1 MDGFTS
7 VFDGVLQLNAPTFPV
22 AVLQQRIDTSPVV
35 SLSSMVGSMFNSVN
49 DRVKDIIIS
58 KAKLSNKITEDLVK
72 RYHAGFMNLYKE
84 AQKQIQE
91 LEHQLELFKN
101 PLKDIAPNV
110 FSFQPDPAQA
120 NEDIVQYIIIANQE
134 GMSLAE
140 ILERDAPH
148 LLPSCE

>member
-1 MDGFTS
+1 MDGFAS
-7 VFDGVLQLNAPTFPV
+7 SFDGMLQIKTPELPTNV
-22 AVLQQRIDTSPVV
+22 VQQKIDTSPIVSTSAVV
-35 SLSSMVGSMFNSVN
+35 GIMFSSV
-49 DRVKDIIIS
+49 DDKVKDIIIS

-72 RYHAGFMNLYKE
+72 RYHAGFMNLYNE
-84 AQKQIQE
+84 AQRQIRNLQND
-91 LEHQLELFKN
+91 LELFKN

-120 NEDIVQYIIIANQE
+120 NEEIVQYIIIANQE
-134 GMSLAE
+134 GVSLAE